1 MPGTPYQEKI
11 YAIRSFGL
19 NVITHFSNEQCD
31 SVGKGRTA
39 EGRQQEIVSSI
50 AYALEPFRKRNHI
63 CAICTHFL
71 LQHANCLRQF
81 TLCAVQRGCRRA
93 SIGTQL

>member
-1 MPGTPYQEKI
+1 MPETPDQEKI

-19 NVITHFSNEQCD
+19 NVIMHFSNEQCD
-31 SVGKGRTA
+31 SVGKDRIA

-50 AYALEPFRKRNHI
+50 AHAPQPFRNGNHI

-71 LQHANCLRQF
+71 
-81 TLCAVQRGCRRA
+81 
-93 SIGTQL
+93 